1 MKMIHIN
8 MPLFQRIDCDFLL
21 DLEKP
26 FLQGD
31 NCRNLLE
38 HLSAVGVEFFFFVV
52 QLVTFFSFLGR
63 SIAVLYFVKA
73 HKYVT

>member
-1 MKMIHIN
+1 MRMIHIN

-26 FLQGD
+26 FFQGD

-38 HLSAVGVEFFFFVV
+38 HLSAVGVEVFFVV

>member
-1 MKMIHIN
+1 MRMIHIN

-38 HLSAVGVEFFFFVV
+38 HLSAVGVEFFFVV